1 MDKPVKYRIRVRGV
15 LPDSWRDRLGGME
28 ITATTSSIMTL
39 EGLLPDQSALAG
51 VLDTLFMLRL
61 PILEV
66 TCQQENGR

>member
-1 MDKPVKYRIRVRGV
+1 MDKPVKYRIRVRGA
-15 LPDSWRDRLGGME
+15 LPDSLHDRLGGME
-28 ITATTSSIMTL
+28 ITATTSSGMTL
-39 EGLLPDQSALAG
+39 EGLLRDQSALAG